1 MHKISI
7 HAYKL
12 FGYNLVLFGTLSTT
26 HFYRT
31 FMNLALETLDTYLFH
46 YDFTSELAKAL
57 SFCVY
62 RTTRHF
68 ESNYEGLANQYT
80 SSDRK
85 K

>member
-1 MHKISI
+1 MHINYLATI
-7 HAYKL
+7 W
-12 FGYNLVLFGTLSTT
+12 
-26 HFYRT
+26 FYLAHYQQHIFCRI